1 MKGVLFKAVLILSV
15 ATTACTQQP
24 QQLTDP
30 QAVPSIRYSNDSPSK
45 TIEIQ
50 NVTYEVAGPGIPGR
64 PKDEMLVL
72 RKKSATKQVVDEVGA
87 EASTTVEAWPL
98 GTDFKDK
105 PVYSIMTS
113 GVDPVTLNGEIVVI
127 SRGLED
133 VEWWSVYKIGNGELL
148 FDTYVPVA
156 RSSISREI
164 RTMRYV
170 GLEVPPDGATDARLN
185 AANVIAVLTYA
196 SAERVL
202 REALITNDDT
212 KAAQIMRSYFD
223 ATRTVDFDGKRIR
236 ITIRENYPST
246 AKAVTIDVPVTNDDL
261 ELRRS
266 LTPAGI
272 HLTAWKR

>member
-1 MKGVLFKAVLILSV
+1 MKSIPFKAVLILS
-15 ATTACTQQP
+15 AAATACTQQP
-24 QQLTDP
+24 QQSNDP
-30 QAVPSIRYSNDSPSK
+30 QDTSSFRYSEDDPSK

-50 NVTYEVAGPGIPGR
+50 NVTYEAMGPGIPGR

-72 RKKSATKQVVDEVGA
+72 RKKTATKQVVDEVGA
-87 EASTTVEAWPL
+87 EANTTVEAWPL
-98 GTDFKDK
+98 GTDFNDK

-113 GVDPVTLNGEIVVI
+113 GVNPVTLHGEIVVV

-133 VEWWSVYKIGNGELL
+133 VEWWSVYKIGTGERL
-148 FDTYVPVA
+148 FDTYAPVA

-164 RTMRYV
+164 RTMRYI
-170 GLEVPPDGATDARLN
+170 GLEVPPDDATDARLK
-185 AANVIAVLTYA
+185 AANVVAVLTYA
-196 SAERVL
+196 SGDRVL
-202 REALITNDDT
+202 REALVTNDDT
-212 KAAQIMRSYFD
+212 KAAQVMRSYFD

-261 ELRRS
+261 DLPRS

-272 HLTAWKR
+272 HLTAWNR